1 MTKLLGCGID
11 ASVIVGRLE
20 NIYGNDRSSVSV
32 VLNNMQK
39 DQGVKKVFLKAIHL
53 YKYVN

>member
-1 MTKLLGCGID
+1 MTKLLGYGID
-11 ASVIVGRLE
+11 ASVIIGRLE

-39 DQGVKKVFLKAIHL
+39 DRELKKYFESHPLI
-53 YKYVN
+53 